1 MCPLTS
7 TLPSTS
13 NSLLIPYTPVIFCPA
28 VLSIARPHI
37 VDPLRLPTR
46 LVFRPIFRIWAVL
59 LLLAVGLAVY
69 RGWHNLGVPFN
80 LDYGEGPM
88 MWQAANILN
97 PHRAYASLD
106 SGPLVIWNYP
116 PAYLLLA
123 RALSSIQGD
132 LLWSGRFIS
141 FISGL
146 GLAALLVAIIWR
158 ALPSRFPLQARVC
171 AAGTGCFFLC
181 ISCVVDWFSLMR
193 VDFLGLFAVYL
204 GVYFFLSLRSTPWKS
219 YLAFLCFVF
228 AVLTKQTF
236 LAAPLACFIVALILA
251 PARALRLVLMSFG
264 LGAMVFWF
272 GMHRSNGGFIQH
284 LLTYNVHKFSVHRAF
299 GGLWEALMTVRLLL
313 LPLGGLIVSALF
325 RRTRIRSWQRFKAH
339 IRRSPFF
346 FAVSVEALHLLFAFA
361 LSISYGKV
369 GSNVNY
375 FLEWNATLCV
385 LAGICIG
392 MVLWQAFRSTR
403 ITLSI
408 AAAFAFPVVLAI
420 SAFDAPLQ
428 FVVGHSV
435 SESQNVL
442 TKDYRELLPVLAA
455 EPGSVLS
462 DDMVLL
468 QRAGKDVV
476 FEPAT
481 MNFIAEAGTW
491 DQSAFLRRLQAREF
505 PLIIVSNPS
514 LWNPTVLAAILQN
527 YQPDRVIAPFH
538 LYRPPTH

>member
-1 MCPLTS
+1 MGP
-7 TLPSTS
+7 LPSTPRSAS
-13 NSLLIPYTPVIFCPA
+13 NSLLIPDTPVTFCPA
-28 VLSIARPHI
+28 ILPVARPLI

-46 LVFRPIFRIWAVL
+46 LAFRPVFRIWAVL
-59 LLLAVGLAVY
+59 LLLAIGLAVY
-69 RGWHNLGVPFN
+69 HGWHNLGVPFN

-97 PHRAYASLD
+97 PHRAYAPLD

-116 PAYLLLA
+116 PAYLLFA
-123 RALSSIQGD
+123 RALSGIEGD

-146 GLAALLVAIIWR
+146 GLAAILVSIIWR
-158 ALPSRFPLQARVC
+158 ALPSRFPVQARIC
-171 AAGTGCFFLC
+171 AAGTGGFFLC

-204 GVYFFLSLRSTPWKS
+204 GIYFFLSSRSTPWKS

-228 AVLTKQTF
+228 AVVTKQTF
-236 LAAPLACFIVALILA
+236 IAAPFACFIVALILA
-251 PARALRLVLMSFG
+251 PRRALRLVLMSFG
-264 LGAMVFWF
+264 LGAIVFWF

-299 GGLWEALMTVRLLL
+299 GGLWEALMIVRLLL

-325 RRTRIRSWQRFKAH
+325 GRTRIRSWRRFKAH
-339 IRRSPFF
+339 LRRSPFF
-346 FAVSVEALHLLFAFA
+346 LAVTVEALHFLFAFA
-361 LSISYGKV
+361 LSSSYGKV

-392 MVLWQAFRSTR
+392 VLLWQAVRSTAS
-403 ITLSI
+403 TLSM

-435 SESQNVL
+435 SESQTVL
-442 TKDYRELLPVLAA
+442 TKDYGELLPVLAA

-481 MNFIAEAGTW
+481 MNFIAKAGTW
-491 DQSAFLRRLQAREF
+491 DQSAFLRRLQAQEF

-514 LWNPTVLAAILQN
+514 LWNPTVLDAILQN
-527 YQPDRVIAPFH
+527 YQPDREVAPFH
-538 LYRPPTH
+538 LYRPRTH